1 MIMQFGIIGY
11 PLTHS
16 FSPAYFTEKF
26 EREQIMAVYER
37 FELKDI
43 TEFPSLLESHPNL
56 RGLNVTIPYKKAI
69 IPYLNTLS
77 EEAEAICAVNCIA
90 ICDEKL
96 RGYNTDAIGFERS
109 LLPLLK
115 PTHRKALIL
124 GTGGSSLAVRYV
136 LQKLGIEWLTVS
148 RAAGGEVIRYEDLN
162 ETVLN
167 EYLLIINT
175 TPLGMFPHT
184 EACPDIPYSF
194 LTDQHLLYDLIY
206 NPLETKFLSLG
217 KSRGATVKNGLEM
230 LHLQA
235 EASWEIWSS
244 AG

>member
-26 EREQIMAVYER
+26 EREQIMAVYEK

-56 RGLNVTIPYKKAI
+56 HGLNVTIPYKKAI

-77 EEAEAICAVNCIA
+77 EEAEAIGAVNCIA
-90 ICDEKL
+90 ICDRKL
-96 RGYNTDAIGFERS
+96 KGYNTDAMGFERS
-109 LLPLLK
+109 LSPLLK
-115 PTHRKALIL
+115 PVHRKALIL

-136 LQKLGIEWLTVS
+136 LQKLGIEWLNVS
-148 RAAGGEVIRYEDLN
+148 RTASEDIIRYEDLN
-162 ETVLN
+162 ETILKGH
-167 EYLLIINT
+167 LLIINT

-194 LTDQHLLYDLIY
+194 LTEQHLLYDLIY
-206 NPLETKFLSLG
+206 NPLETKFLALGRSLG
-217 KSRGATVKNGLEM
+217 TAVKNGLEM

-244 AG
+244 KS